1 LKKLLFILLLLI
13 NNLFAETPT
22 ELDLQVLK
30 DLGIDSSF
38 LNEPSLQRAYK
49 EYSQSKNIA
58 HYDGLFKKSA
68 LNSKIVKDEIEK
80 EKIPFSAIFIP
91 LIESSFVN
99 QINKK
104 GPSGLWQFMPQTAK
118 NLKLRNDD
126 FVDER
131 LDLIKSTDAASTYLR
146 KYYKRFDRWYLAFLA
161 YNAGEGRIIDGI
173 ARASLDKYLDEHPTM
188 YHDKDIKIYNLY
200 IADYTKNKKGI
211 DNLYT
216 IYKDLGLKFGHFD
229 YLYLLKHNSKR
240 DYLPK
245 TSVNYINMLVSFAI
259 LENSDR
265 FKNLDK
271 KTKYDLEKVNLNKG
285 LKLKTIADELS
296 MSYEE
301 LKTINKHLLKEMV
314 PADKNSYNFYIPHT
328 KVELFN
334 NKISNM
340 KELAVTENK
349 ATLEK
354 VKNDVN
360 NKSSFDANK
369 NSKDLNTN
377 KIIHKVKQG
386 DTLEAIAKKYKV
398 SVKKLKIDNK
408 KSASK
413 LKIGENIEIIK

>member
-1 LKKLLFILLLLI
+1 MKKILVTITILI
-13 NNLFAETPT
+13 SSIFANNFEQNMVILE
-22 ELDLQVLK
+22 ELNLPK
-30 DLGIDSSF
+30 EF
-38 LNEPSLQRAYK
+38 LNEQSFKLKYK
-49 EYSQSKNIA
+49 ELSTTKKIQY
-58 HYDGLFKKSA
+58 YDNLIKKSS
-68 LNSKIVKDEIEK
+68 LNAKIVKEELELK
-80 EKIPFSAIFIP
+80 NLPKVLFFLP
-91 LIESSFVN
+91 LIESSFKNLVN
-99 QINKK
+99 KN
-104 GPSGLWQFMPQTAK
+104 GPSGLWQIMPLTAS
-118 NLKLRNDD
+118 NLKLKRNE

-131 LDLIKSTDAASTYLR
+131 LDLIKSTDAATNYLR
-146 KYYKRFDRWYLAFLA
+146 RYYKKFGKWYLSVLA
-161 YNAGEGRIIDGI
+161 YNAGEGRIIHGV
-173 ARASLDKYLDEHPTM
+173 ARATLDKYLDEHPTM
-188 YHDKDIKIYNLY
+188 YHDKVIKIYNLY

-216 IYKDLGLKFGHFD
+216 IYKDLGLKSGHFD

-271 KTKYDLEKVNLNKG
+271 KTKYDLEKVNANKG
-285 LKLKTIADELS
+285 LRLKTIADELS

-354 VKNDVN
+354 VKNDTN

-369 NSKDLNTN
+369 NSKDLTTN

-408 KSASK
+408 KSSSK